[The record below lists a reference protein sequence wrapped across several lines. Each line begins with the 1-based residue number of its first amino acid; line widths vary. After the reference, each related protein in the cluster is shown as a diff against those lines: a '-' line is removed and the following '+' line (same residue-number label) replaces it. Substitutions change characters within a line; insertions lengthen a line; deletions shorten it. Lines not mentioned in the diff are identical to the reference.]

1 LALLWNVIHKNIK
14 NEKPETNMGMDKLI
28 EKKKGLQKKHIFWG
42 LGILAVVFLIIK
54 LAFGDHSSVFR
65 VDKDKLTISVV
76 QEDIFN
82 DYITVI
88 GQVEPITTIFLDAVE
103 GGTVKELFIEE
114 GSMVKKGDVILKL
127 ENRQLYQ
134 TILNSEAALAEKENY
149 LRNTRISFES
159 ELIQSKRN
167 ILDSE
172 YKVIRKKRA
181 FTQEEN
187 LYNEKLIPKEEY
199 LQAKE
204 DYEYELKLMTINKL
218 KSRNDSILSAT
229 SMLTLEKDLGKMR
242 QMLDLVHE
250 RLGDLNVKAPVD
262 GQLGMLD
269 AEIGQ
274 SINSGQR
281 IGQIN
286 VLNNFKVTAQID
298 EHYIDRVLRGLTAS
312 LDRNE
317 TNFNLTVKKV
327 YPDVREGQFKI
338 DLVFEGKK
346 PDNIR
351 TGQTYHVK
359 LQLGEAQ
366 KALIVPRGGFFQ
378 NTGGQ
383 WIFVMNDAGTEA
395 VKRPIKIGKQN
406 PQYYEV
412 LEGLQS
418 GEKVITSGYEIFGTN
433 DKIILK

>member
-1 LALLWNVIHKNIK
+1 
-14 NEKPETNMGMDKLI
+14 MDKI
-28 EKKKGLQKKHIFWG
+28 TEKKKGIQKKHIFWG
-42 LGILAVVFLIIK
+42 LGGILVVFLLVK
-54 LAFGDHSSVFR
+54 VAFGDHSSVFR
-65 VDKDKLTISVV
+65 AEKDKLSVSSV
-76 QEDIFN
+76 EDGIFN

-103 GGTVKELFIEE
+103 GGTVEERFIEE
-114 GSMVKKGDVILKL
+114 GAMVKKGDVILRL

-149 LRNTRISFES
+149 LRNTRINFET

-172 YKVIRKKRA
+172 YKITRKKR
-181 FTQEEN
+181 TYEQYES
-187 LYNEKLIPKEEY
+187 LYKEALISKEDY

-204 DYEYELKLMTINKL
+204 DYEYEVHLLTINKL
-218 KSRNDSILSAT
+218 KAKNDSMLRAT
-229 SMLTLEKDLGKMR
+229 SMITLVNDLQKMR

-274 SINSGQR
+274 SIGSGTR

-286 VLNNFKVTAQID
+286 VMNNFKVSAKID

-312 LDRNE
+312 LDRNG

-327 YPDVREGQFKI
+327 YPEVREGQFKI
-338 DLVFEGKK
+338 DLVFEGQT
-346 PDNIR
+346 PDNVR

-359 LQLGEAQ
+359 LELGESQ
-366 KALIVPRGGFFQ
+366 KALMVPRGGFYQ
-378 NTGGQ
+378 STGGQ
-383 WIFVMNDAGTEA
+383 WIFVLNSDGTEA
-395 VKRPIKIGKQN
+395 TKRNIKIGKQN

-412 LEGLQS
+412 LEGLNG
-418 GEKVITSGYEIFGTN
+418 GEQVITSGYEMFGDN
-433 DKIILK
+433 ERIKF

>member
-1 LALLWNVIHKNIK
+1 
-14 NEKPETNMGMDKLI
+14 MDKII
-28 EKKKGLQKKHIFWG
+28 EKKKGIRKKHIFWSLSAVL
-42 LGILAVVFLIIK
+42 LGFMIVYLT
-54 LAFGDHSSVFR
+54 FGNHSSAFR
-65 VDKDKLTISVV
+65 TEKDKLSFATA
-76 QEDIFN
+76 EEGIFN

-88 GQVEPITTIFLDAVE
+88 GQVEPITTIFLDAME
-103 GGTVKELFIEE
+103 GGTVEQRFIEE
-114 GSMVKKGDVILKL
+114 GAIVQKGDVILRL

-149 LRNTRISFES
+149 LRNTRISFET

-172 YKVIRKKRA
+172 YKLTRKKRTFA
-181 FTQEEN
+181 QYETLF
-187 LYNEKLIPKEEY
+187 KEELISREDY

-204 DYEYELKLMTINKL
+204 DYEYEAHLLTINKL
-218 KSRNDSILSAT
+218 KAKNDSMLRAT
-229 SMLTLEKDLGKMR
+229 SMTTLENDLNKMR

-286 VLNNFKVTAQID
+286 VLDNFKVSAKID
-298 EHYIDRVLRGLTAS
+298 EHYIDRVIRGLQAS
-312 LDRNE
+312 LDRNG
-317 TNFNLTVKKV
+317 TSFNLTVKKV

-338 DLVFEGKK
+338 DLVFEGKT
-346 PDNIR
+346 PENVR

-359 LQLGEAQ
+359 LELGESQ
-366 KALIVPRGGFFQ
+366 KALIIPRGGFFQ
-378 NTGGQ
+378 STGGQ
-383 WIFVMNDAGTEA
+383 WVFVLNADETEA
-395 VKRPIKIGKQN
+395 VKRPVKIGKQN

-412 LEGLQS
+412 LEGLRA
-418 GEKVITSGYEIFGTN
+418 GEKVITSGYEMFGTN
-433 DKIILK
+433 DRIVMK

>member
-1 LALLWNVIHKNIK
+1 
-14 NEKPETNMGMDKLI
+14 MGMDKII
-28 EKKKGLQKKHIFWG
+28 EKKKGIQKKHVFWG
-42 LGILAVVFLIIK
+42 LGSIVIMALIANM
-54 LAFGDHSSVFR
+54 AFGDHSSVYR
-65 VDKDKLTISVV
+65 AEKDKLSVSTV
-76 QEDIFN
+76 EDGIFN

-88 GQVEPITTIFLDAVE
+88 GQVEPITTIYLDAVE
-103 GGTVKELFIEE
+103 GGTVEERFIEE
-114 GSMVKKGDVILKL
+114 GAMVQKGDVILRL

-149 LRNTRISFES
+149 LRNTRISFET

-172 YKVIRKKRA
+172 YKLTRKKR
-181 FTQEEN
+181 TYDQYES
-187 LYNEKLIPKEEY
+187 LYKEALISREDY

-204 DYEYELKLMTINKL
+204 DYEYERSLLTINKM
-218 KSRNDSILSAT
+218 KAKNDSTIRAT
-229 SMLTLEKDLGKMR
+229 SMITLESDLGKMR

-274 SINSGQR
+274 SINAGQR

-286 VLNNFKVTAQID
+286 VLNNFKVNARID
-298 EHYIDRVLRGLTAS
+298 EHYIDRVVRGLGAT
-312 LDRNE
+312 LDRNG
-317 TNFNLTVKKV
+317 TNFSLSVKKV

-338 DLVFEGKK
+338 DLVFEGQS
-346 PDNIR
+346 PENVR

-359 LQLGEAQ
+359 LELGESQ
-366 KALIVPRGGFFQ
+366 KALMIPRGGFFQ
-378 NTGGQ
+378 STGGQ
-383 WIFVMNDAGTEA
+383 WVFVLNEDETEA
-395 VKRPIKIGKQN
+395 VKRPIRIGKQN

-412 LEGLQS
+412 LEGLNA
-418 GEKVITSGYEIFGTN
+418 GEKVITSGYEMFGEN
-433 DKIILK
+433 ERVSFR